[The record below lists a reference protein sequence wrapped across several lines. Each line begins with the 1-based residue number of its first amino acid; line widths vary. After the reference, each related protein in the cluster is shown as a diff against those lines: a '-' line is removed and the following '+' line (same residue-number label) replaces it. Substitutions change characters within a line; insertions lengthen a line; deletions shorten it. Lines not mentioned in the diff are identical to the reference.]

1 MTTEMYFA
9 IVLLPLFASIIAGLG
24 GKRIGDVGAMAITIG
39 GVVTSFLLSA
49 WAFIEIAV
57 LNKPAIEA
65 DLYTWISTGTLTLSF
80 GILIDKLTAVMLI
93 VVTSVSAMVHIYSV
107 GYMHHDA
114 SRARFFSY
122 LSLFTF
128 TMLALVTAPN
138 LVQMF
143 LGWEGVGLASYLLI
157 GFWFKK
163 ESANL
168 ASMKA
173 FIVNR
178 IADVGLIL
186 GLLTAFAVFGTLSF
200 SGIFPALESVAAKDY
215 VFFGY
220 NFAVLELM
228 AFFFLIG
235 AMGKSAQFGFHTWLP
250 DAMEGP
256 TPVSALIHA
265 ATMVTAG
272 VFLLARLSPLFE
284 HATEVLTLV
293 AIVGAIT
300 ALFAA
305 SIGLVQ
311 KDIKRVIAY
320 STCSQ
325 LGYMFFACG
334 ISAYSA
340 AIFHLMTHAFFKA
353 LLFLAAGSVI
363 HAMSDEQDM
372 FKMGGIRKM
381 LPYTYPL
388 MWIGSLALMGIPP
401 LAGFYSKDFILEA
414 AFATGGDMGVILY
427 ILGVAAALMTAFYS
441 CRVMFLTFHG
451 KPRASKEVMSHVHES
466 PWVMV
471 GPMVFLCVGAVLA
484 GILGHGMT
492 DTAWWNGAIVI
503 AEGHLLGTPEGLAE
517 VHHTSAFI
525 KYLPLVLVLFAAW
538 VAYVVY
544 IKRTNIPARFA
555 VAVDPLY
562 SWALNKWYIDELY
575 DLLFVRPTR
584 WLGSF
589 LWHRGDE
596 GTINRFGPDGIAFVT
611 EASGQTMRR
620 FQTGY
625 IYHYAFILMVGVMAL
640 VTWFIL

>member
-1 MTTEMYFA
+1 MYFA
-9 IVLLPLFASIIAGLG
+9 LVLLPLAASVVAGLG
-24 GKRIGDVGAMAITIG
+24 GKRIGDAGAMAITIG
-39 GVVTSFLLSA
+39 GVVTSLLLSI
-49 WAFIEIAV
+49 WAFIDIAV
-57 LNKPAIEA
+57 LNGSSVEA
-65 DLYTWISTGTLTLSF
+65 ELYTWISTGTLNLSF
-80 GILIDKLTAVMLI
+80 GVLIDKLTAVMLI
-93 VVTSVSAMVHIYSV
+93 VVTGVSAMVHIYSV
-107 GYMHHDA
+107 GYMSHDP

-128 TMLALVTAPN
+128 MMLALITAPN
-138 LVQMF
+138 MVQMF

-173 FIVNR
+173 FIVTR
-178 IADVGLIL
+178 VADVGLIL
-186 GLLTAFAVFGTLSF
+186 AVLTTFAVFGTLSF
-200 SGIFPALESVAAKDY
+200 SGIFPSLDTVAAKDY
-215 VFFGY
+215 VFFGHS
-220 NFAVLELM
+220 FPVLELI
-228 AFFFLIG
+228 ALFLLIG

-272 VFLLARLSPLFE
+272 VFLLARMSPLFE
-284 HATEVLTLV
+284 HAEAVLTLV

-300 ALFAA
+300 AMFAA

-311 KDIKRVIAY
+311 RDIKRVIAY

-372 FKMGGIRKM
+372 FKMGGIRKY

-401 LAGFYSKDFILEA
+401 FAGFFSKDFILEA
-414 AFATGGDMGVILY
+414 AYATGGDMGLMLY
-427 ILGVAAALMTAFYS
+427 IFGTAAALMTAFYS

-451 KPRASKEVMSHVHES
+451 KPRASKEVMHHVHES

-471 GPMVFLCVGAVLA
+471 GPMMFLCVGAVLA
-484 GILGHGMT
+484 GWLGHGMT
-492 DTAWWNGAIVI
+492 DTHWWNGAIYI
-503 AEGHLLGTPEGLAE
+503 AEGHLLGSHEGLEE
-517 VHHTSAFI
+517 VHHIPLLAKFA
-525 KYLPLVLVLFAAW
+525 PLVLVLFSSW
-538 VAYVVY
+538 VAYWVY
-544 IKRTNIPARFA
+544 IKRSDIPARFA
-555 VAVDPLY
+555 KAVDPLY
-562 SWALNKWYIDELY
+562 SWVMNKWYVDELY
-575 DLLFVRPTR
+575 DLLFVRTAR
-584 WLGSF
+584 ALGLM
-589 LWHRGDE
+589 LWRRGDE
-596 GTINRFGPDGIAFVT
+596 NTINRFGPDGMAYVT
-611 EASGQTMRR
+611 TRGSEALRR
-620 FQTGY
+620 LQTGY
-625 IYHYAFILMVGVMAL
+625 IYHYAFILIVGVMAL
-640 VTWFIL
+640 ITWFIL